1 MKWLNIEIEILR
13 GSEYLGAEPLERA
26 TWLSLMGW
34 CAAQENGGTI
44 PDCIGWGSRKWQ
56 QLCGVTKEEVE
67 IGSELY
73 SFEDGSLYVHF
84 YPITQ
89 QAAVKAKREAG
100 KKGGRPKKT
109 DEPEPLK
116 TKEEKPHGL
125 ENDNHEVTGSFNS
138 LGNSLKGEH
147 KRNSNSKVIVMEE
160 EGNSNELI
168 LVSDETKETLLSL
181 WDNSPKQSR
190 NRSSKKKVADAWKR
204 IKTKPTKNQL
214 LDAMDA
220 WCKCEDWT
228 KDGGQFAP
236 GLHIWIKDEKWQDLP
251 EINFAPQQQT
261 MPNIAKL
268 C

>member
-1 MKWLNIEIEILR
+1 MKWLNIEIETLR
-13 GSEYLGAEPLERA
+13 GSEYLGAEPIERA

-34 CAAQENGGTI
+34 CAAQENGGEI

-73 SFEDGSLYVHF
+73 SFEDGSLFVHF

-116 TKEEKPHGL
+116 TKEEKPHGY
-125 ENDNHEVTGSFNS
+125 ENDNHKVTGSFNS
-138 LGNSLKGEH
+138 LDNSLKGKH

-160 EGNSNELI
+160 EEKGKELI
-168 LVSDETKETLLSL
+168 LVSDETGGAPLPHSDKFKTSWEEWNQYLG
-181 WDNSPKQSR
+181 Q
-190 NRSSKKKVADAWKR
+190 KR
-204 IKTKPTKNQL
+204 KKPTPMTIKKQL
-214 LDAMDA
+214 KILSKLSEPEAVNCINNSITNG
-220 WCKCEDWT
+220 W
-228 KDGGQFAP
+228 Q
-236 GLHIWIKDEKWQDLP
+236 GLFPDDLP
-251 EINFAPQQQT
+251 TSKNSINPTINKKGKSQYA
-261 MPNIAKL
+261 
-268 C
+268 